1 MNHQTQREKTKCDF
15 SAVRRAGRNS
25 CWNTPLD
32 RKATDKNL
40 DKFLGCLS
48 GGAAGDAL
56 GYAVDFCGNKPFFSD
71 TAKTVLKN
79 TSFKMALAGFPMTP
93 K

>member
-40 DKFLGCLS
+40 DKFLGCLI

-56 GYAVDFCGNKPFFSD
+56 GYAVEFLPEQTIFFD